1 MGNFGD
7 RMKEY
12 ERVEGARRFLP
23 LLPVCARID
32 GKSFSRFTKGLER
45 PYDKR
50 LVDLMCQTT
59 AYLVQETQANMG
71 YTQSDEIN
79 LVWYSGEYKSRIFFD
94 RRIQKMVSIL
104 SSMATAY
111 FNGHI
116 SEYIPE
122 KKNRLALFDSRA
134 WQVPTLEEAANTF
147 LWRELDATKN
157 SISMAARCYYSHK
170 ALYKKKGAEMQE
182 MLWQKGI
189 NWNDYPA
196 FFKRGTF
203 IQKHRVYRKFTTEEM
218 EKLPEKHEAR
228 KNPDL
233 KVERATFR
241 FLDMPPFSRVTNRV
255 DVIFYGAEPVVGN
268 LEDGPSTVDY
278 GSQRSCESRK

>member
-1 MGNFGD
+1 MGDFGD

-12 ERVEGARRFLP
+12 ERMEGTRRFLP

-32 GKSFSRFTKGLER
+32 GESFSRFTKGLER

-50 LVDLMCQTT
+50 LVHLMCQTAT
-59 AYLVQETQANMG
+59 YLVQETQANMA
-71 YTQSDEIN
+71 YTQSDEIS
-79 LVWYSGEYKSRIFFD
+79 LVWYSEEYKSQIFFNS
-94 RRIQKMVSIL
+94 RIQKMVSIL
-104 SSMATAY
+104 ASIATAY
-111 FNGHI
+111 FNAHI
-116 SEYIPE
+116 SEYIP
-122 KKNRLALFDSRA
+122 KKEMQLALFDSRV
-134 WQVPTLEEAANTF
+134 WQVPTLEEGANTF

-170 ALYKKKGAEMQE
+170 ALHKKTSAEMQE
-182 MLWQKGI
+182 MLWRKGI

-203 IQKHRVYRKFTTEEM
+203 VQKRRAYRKFTTEEI

-233 KVERATFR
+233 QIERAEFR
-241 FLDMPPFSRVTNRV
+241 FLEMPPFSQVKNRV
-255 DVIFYGAEPVVGN
+255 DVIFYGAEPVVGA
-268 LEDGPSTVDY
+268 
-278 GSQRSCESRK
+278 